1 MNEATEPMRESG
13 APSPT
18 VGVRLVVEEPGAA
31 ARLVFVYTDQR
42 LRIGRGA
49 EMELCLQDT
58 NASRHHAEL
67 TFDGAV
73 ATLTDLGSRNKTW
86 LDERPVEGSAR
97 LSTGDIIRVGATRI
111 AVVLIAAAG
120 GGTDAHPD
128 APPDAE
134 PLDLGDDVIA
144 RDPSSAAAFR
154 LLVRLARSRLPV
166 LLQGE
171 TGSGK
176 EVAARVI
183 HRRSPRAA
191 GPFVAINCA
200 TLAESLAES
209 ELFGHEKGA
218 FTGATARRLGAFESA
233 QGGTLFLDEVGELS
247 ENNQARLLRALQERT
262 IVRLGSTAPV
272 PVDVR
277 VVAATNRDL
286 LADIARGRFREDLY
300 FRLNGATVLLPPL
313 RERPLD
319 IVAITERVLTEHDGA
334 SLSPGAAEVLRRYAW
349 PGNVREL
356 RHAVEHALALGD
368 GRVVRAED
376 LPAALRTASVP
387 PPALA
392 VEREAPLQRS
402 IDDAERRAIVRALD
416 ANGWNQTRAAR
427 DLGVTRR
434 TLIYRM
440 ERLGLKARPGS
451 VSEG

>member
-1 MNEATEPMRESG
+1 MTEATEPMRESS

-31 ARLVFVYTDQR
+31 PRLAFVYAGQR
-42 LRIGRGA
+42 LRVGRDPEA
-49 EMELCLQDT
+49 EVCLNDAS
-58 NASRHHAEL
+58 ASRLHAEV

-73 ATLTDLGSRNKTW
+73 ATLADLGSRNKTW

-97 LSTGDIIRVGATRI
+97 LSTGDVFRVGATRF
-111 AVVLIAAAG
+111 AVVLIAGAAHRLEPEPAA
-120 GGTDAHPD
+120 DV
-128 APPDAE
+128 E
-134 PLDLGDDVIA
+134 PLGLGDDVVA
-144 RDPSSAAAFR
+144 RDPASVAAFR

-176 EVAARVI
+176 EVAARVV
-183 HRRSPRAA
+183 HRSSPRAA

-200 TLAESLAES
+200 TLAEALAES

-218 FTGATARRLGAFESA
+218 FTGAAARRLGAFECA

-247 ENNQARLLRALQERT
+247 EHNQARLLRALQERSV
-262 IVRLGSTAPV
+262 VRLGSTTPV

-286 LADIARGRFREDLY
+286 LNDIARGRFREDLY
-300 FRLNGATVLLPPL
+300 FRLNGATVMLPPL
-313 RERPLD
+313 RARPLD
-319 IVAITERVLTEHDGA
+319 VVPITERVLAEHG
-334 SLSPGAAEVLRRYAW
+334 GAALGPGVAELLRRYAW

-368 GRVVRAED
+368 GRTVQIED
-376 LPAALRTASVP
+376 LPAALRGASTP
-387 PPALA
+387 PPAA
-392 VEREAPLQRS
+392 DREPPLQRS
-402 IDDAERRAIVRALD
+402 IDEAERRAIVGALD

-427 DLGVTRR
+427 ALGVTRR
-434 TLIYRM
+434 ALIYRM

-451 VSEG
+451 ASGG